1 MEHLIKSYGERL
13 AALVAERGP
22 LCVVSIRT
30 PVCLQRGA
38 LRRMS

>member
-1 MEHLIKSYGERL
+1 MEQPIKSYGERL

-22 LCVVSIRT
+22 LCVGIDPHPGVLAT
-30 PVCLQRGA
+30 WG